1 MPKEDSIVQV
11 KVENFNDW
19 DVMQYASETFEAFS
33 IRGGIHGGRHYNM
46 GVRYP
51 QKTYT
56 PPPPPKPISYP
67 VYGVTE
73 YVIVIDRVINYQIFD

>member
-1 MPKEDSIVQV
+1 
-11 KVENFNDW
+11 
-19 DVMQYASETFEAFS
+19 
-33 IRGGIHGGRHYNM
+33 M